1 VVGHARVLFDKG
13 PIALSVSAAD
23 RAREAARNCEEAGL
37 LGEADILYRL
47 AASLELEDRAS
58 ASASLA
64 RVLMASSR
72 FDDARPLVVD
82 GDDPVLLATLALES
96 HEFDEARRM
105 LDDARRRDPFD
116 PRSASAR
123 GRLAFLERRFA
134 EAVGDLL
141 EAALL
146 RPEGVPDATDIR
158 FLRAARALAGS
169 EIPSWNEAALAAR
182 DRLEA
187 TAHRSRPHLVFPD
200 RVSQLLRSLISRGA
214 EATGV
219 LDGARRLSEI
229 QELAGMGDYAFLA
242 AAAGGLPRRLAAGT
256 VLYRAGDAAAETY
269 LVLAGG
275 LQFTRETPVG
285 PQPMGAASVADFA
298 GEETLVGAP
307 RTAEALTVGATTLLG
322 FSPEFLFENSDRAAW
337 LRHLRACLAR
347 RLSGLNDLYREF
359 FPGQRPSRTLA
370 AGTKGAAAALSLEEK
385 SRGLT
390 SGGFSESDRFLFA
403 AFAEERSF
411 PAEAV
416 IFREGDE
423 GDALYAVTR
432 GRVRISRLLAGGE
445 EALAI
450 LGPGEIF
457 GEMAILNPSASGR
470 SADARAHEDAI
481 LLELSRARFEGLERA
496 DPDGCADLSALLCKL
511 AARRCVETAERLARW
526 RIMAG
531 PG

>member
-1 VVGHARVLFDKG
+1 MSISG
-13 PIALSVSAAD
+13 AD
-23 RAREAARNCEEAGL
+23 RAREAARSCEEAGL

-64 RVLMASSR
+64 RVLMASGR
-72 FDDARPLVVD
+72 FDDARPFIVN

-105 LDDARRRDPFD
+105 LDDARHRDPFD

-123 GRLAFLERRFA
+123 GRLAFLEKRFP

-146 RPEGVPDATDIR
+146 RPDGVPDSTDVR

-169 EIPSWNEAALAAR
+169 QIPSWNEAAAAAR

-187 TAHRSRPHLVFPD
+187 AARKSAPDLDLPD
-200 RVSQLLRSLISRGA
+200 RVPQLLPGLVSRSA
-214 EATGV
+214 ETAGL
-219 LDGARRLSEI
+219 LDGARRLAEI
-229 QELAGMGDYAFLA
+229 PALSGMGDYAFLA
-242 AAAGGLPRRLAAGT
+242 AAAGGEPRRLPKGG
-256 VLYRAGDAAAETY
+256 VLYRAGDDAAQMY
-269 LVLAGG
+269 LVISGRLA
-275 LQFTRETPVG
+275 FVRETPVG
-285 PQPMGAASVADFA
+285 PQTLGFAEVGDFA
-298 GEETLVGAP
+298 GEEALIGAP
-307 RTAEALTVGATTLLG
+307 RTAEARTAGASTLLG
-322 FSPEFLFENSDRAAW
+322 FSTAFLFENADRAAW

-347 RLSGLNDLYREF
+347 RLSRLNDQFREF
-359 FPGQRPSRTLA
+359 FPGQRPSRSA
-370 AGTKGAAAALSLEEK
+370 EAGTKGTAAELSLEEK

-390 SGGFSESDRFLFA
+390 MLGAFVPVALKDA
-403 AFAEERSF
+403 AFAEEKSF
-411 PAEAV
+411 PAEAM
-416 IFREGDE
+416 IFREGDA

-432 GRVRISRLLAGGE
+432 GRVRISRALAGGE

-457 GEMAILNPSASGR
+457 GEMAILDPSASGR
-470 SADARAHEDAI
+470 SADARAHEDTI
-481 LLELSRARFEGLERA
+481 LLELSRARFEALERA